1 MKEQSRRSLTG
12 GPVFSEAGT
21 AFFRRKLWLLQEP
34 GTALLQISGTA
45 LLQEPGTSPLQG
57 SGMAL
62 RQVSGTSP
70 LQELGTAL
78 RQVSGTALLQG
89 SEMALLRRAGLVL
102 AGRKRNEALS
112 CAALF

>member
-34 GTALLQISGTA
+34 GTALLQVSGTA

-70 LQELGTAL
+70 LQ
-78 RQVSGTALLQG
+78 G